1 MVMVGN
7 GSSQLGLG
15 FDTMGAEAPTVRD
28 GYTLLSKLKYQR
40 WLIATLAISLF
51 LCLAVAAQLLPP
63 KYSASAQVTVDS
75 RTPRPPVRGSDVE
88 EAKPFAE
95 DVIGTEMAVLSS
107 REFMSQVVARLHL
120 DEDPHY
126 NLSIKPS
133 LAHRWKRWAYG
144 YLADFLPSAARSA
157 SENAD
162 SELADT
168 IDAVTSSVKL
178 TSLPKS
184 RVIEITTS
192 AADPKTAADISNL
205 ITELYISARH
215 GLTKDMNVDANDFLT
230 KRLAELQ
237 TSATNSAQ
245 EIEQYRREAGL
256 TAGATST
263 LLQEQI
269 SHLERDL
276 LDASARQSSLQAQ
289 YDAAKTQ
296 NPEQLSVVV
305 NSQTMSRLRES
316 EASISSKVT
325 EIQSRFGP
333 RSPEIVAY
341 LKMLADIHTKISDE
355 AARAVQGIKID
366 LASANANVALLT
378 ERERAMKQRLEKM
391 NAARAHL
398 ETLQAQST
406 AAYNLYTA
414 FLNRSGETA
423 ASLLFPS
430 TDVRIVSRA
439 SIPVWPIFPRN
450 IFMIPAAAI
459 VSVAFACAVALL
471 IESRKRGI
479 TSSTEIEALFQLTTL
494 ALIPF
499 RERKV
504 PTIYRD
510 AIENLLNRL
519 YFGLNARSV
528 LITSAL
534 PGEGKTTTAAAL
546 AEAASARGL
555 RVVLIDGDL
564 RSLDQVKRGAPPAS
578 GFSEV
583 LRGVSAANE
592 VMQVSAGS
600 SLAVL
605 PSGGRVENPISLLS
619 LPAAQHTF
627 EALSRSF
634 DLIIIDSPPVLV
646 GGDCWMLSQHVDRT
660 VMIVKWRSTSRKCI
674 ATALQQ
680 LTSSPFGTDSLSK
693 PASHIVFN
701 MVDRFKSRRLD
712 NVDSSIFAPAIDQY
726 YR

>member
-1 MVMVGN
+1 MAGN
-7 GSSQLGLG
+7 GISQLGLG
-15 FDTMGAEAPTVRD
+15 FDTMTAEAPSVRD
-28 GYTLLSKLKYQR
+28 EFTILSKLKYRR
-40 WLIATLAISLF
+40 WLIAGISISLF
-51 LCLAVAAQLLPP
+51 LCLAVAIQLLPP

-75 RTPRPPVRGSDVE
+75 RTPRPPVRGSDVDE
-88 EAKPFAE
+88 PKPFAE
-95 DVIGTEMAVLSS
+95 DIIGTEMAVLSS
-107 REFMSQVVARLHL
+107 REFMAQVVTRLHL
-120 DEDPHY
+120 AQDPNY
-126 NLSIKPS
+126 NPSVKPG
-133 LAHRWKRWAYG
+133 LIRRWKQWAYG

-157 SENAD
+157 FEKAD
-162 SELADT
+162 GELEDT
-168 IDAVTSSVKL
+168 IDAVTASVKL

-184 RVIEITTS
+184 RVIEVTTS
-192 AADPKTAADISNL
+192 AADPKMAASISNL
-205 ITELYISARH
+205 ITDLYISARH
-215 GLTKDMNVDANDFLT
+215 GLTTDMNVDANQFLT

-245 EIEQYRREAGL
+245 EIEQYRRDQGL

-276 LDASARQSSLQAQ
+276 LDASARQSTLQAQ
-289 YDAAKTQ
+289 YDAAKAQ

-305 NSQTMSRLRES
+305 NSVTMSRLREV
-316 EASISSKVT
+316 EASTSSKVA

-333 RSPEIVAY
+333 RSPELVAY
-341 LKMLADIHTKISDE
+341 SKMLADIHTKISDE
-355 AARAVQGIKID
+355 SARAVQGLKID

-378 ERERAMKQRLEKM
+378 ERERSMKQRLEKM
-391 NAARAHL
+391 NGARAHL

-430 TDVRIVSRA
+430 TDVRVVSRA
-439 SIPVWPIFPRN
+439 SIPVWPTFPRN
-450 IFMIPAAAI
+450 SLMIPAAAV
-459 VSVAFACAVALL
+459 VSLMVGCAVALL
-471 IESRKRGI
+471 IESRKTGI
-479 TSSTEIEALFQLTTL
+479 SSSTEVEALFQLTTL

-499 RERKV
+499 RERKI
-504 PTIYRD
+504 PNIYRD

-519 YFGLNARSV
+519 YFGLQARSV

-564 RSLDQVKRGAPPAS
+564 RSLDQPKRGAPPAS

-592 VMQVSAGS
+592 VMQVSPGS

-619 LPAAQHTF
+619 LPAVQHTF
-627 EALSRSF
+627 ESLSRSF

-680 LTSSPFGTDSLSK
+680 LTLSQFGTDSPSK
-693 PASHIVFN
+693 LGSHIVFN